1 MKIAICLYGNV
12 GISKDASARS
22 NSNVIE
28 ESRIANTDPTI
39 CYNSI
44 KKLFL
49 DKYDTDIFIHSWS
62 KNYEHVLNK
71 LYEPKSSLFEDQIV
85 FDVHLEDYGIN
96 KDEKIETWNVSD
108 IAKQSYNL
116 LLESR
121 ENEEKLIKELELLS
135 FRSQS
140 RWYST
145 KKSVDLMKEFSDI
158 SNIKYDFVLL
168 TRIDCLFKKEIDF
181 SNLNNNMFYTS
192 FRKGRKD
199 EGIALYDF
207 FFLSSQKFIEDFS
220 SLYSDVYQYSI
231 RPPFSSMEH
240 ALNKFSENNICH
252 LLDYREDY
260 DKVRMNE
267 KQNRFIFSLRSF
279 FKKIR
284 AYWLQHK

>member
-116 LLESR
+116 LLNQER
-121 ENEEKLIKELELLS
+121 GKIKKELELLS
-135 FRSQS
+135 L
-140 RWYST
+140 
-145 KKSVDLMKEFSDI
+145 DLRADGTAQK
-158 SNIKYDFVLL
+158 
-168 TRIDCLFKKEIDF
+168 
-181 SNLNNNMFYTS
+181 NL
-192 FRKGRKD
+192 
-199 EGIALYDF
+199 
-207 FFLSSQKFIEDFS
+207 
-220 SLYSDVYQYSI
+220 
-231 RPPFSSMEH
+231 
-240 ALNKFSENNICH
+240 
-252 LLDYREDY
+252 
-260 DKVRMNE
+260 
-267 KQNRFIFSLRSF
+267 
-279 FKKIR
+279 
-284 AYWLQHK
+284 